1 MLSDDGTQGAYL
13 ELYIG
18 SAHTGAAASSARYLD
33 GRARLPY
40 ESDDEIRRNKHGAT
54 WA

>member
-18 SAHTGAAASSARYLD
+18 SAHAGAAASSARYLD